1 VTCRRL
7 SKRGHVRAAHK
18 LVLAYAAVCAKFA
31 QTFLRNAATAMRAL
45 LSICLFTWL
54 PVIACQGATLVGQ
67 PVQGGATVE
76 IRFPVA
82 KPFQDIAVQGGNPR
96 PEMGRAVLTFPVRFE
111 PGRSWPIFIV
121 TSTSDFNRTSP
132 MDAEWYRRPALAEGW
147 VLLASDAT
155 IRPRVDSTQWRLAIL
170 AAALESMRREWP
182 QSAKWPVAF
191 GGFSG
196 GAKRSAVLGA
206 MLAKTGAIKTCG
218 FFLSGINEDRLSE
231 AYRDYKP
238 GGDFLG
244 IPIWLSSGQSD
255 NVAKPHDHDRVKAS
269 LERTG
274 FKHVRL
280 ERFSGGHQVKK
291 EEVGRALQWFREIA
305 KF

>member
-1 VTCRRL
+1 
-7 SKRGHVRAAHK
+7 
-18 LVLAYAAVCAKFA
+18 
-31 QTFLRNAATAMRAL
+31 MRAL
-45 LSICLFTWL
+45 LSILVCWRLL
-54 PVIACQGATLVGQ
+54 VIATQGATLAGQ

-76 IRFPVA
+76 IRFPIA
-82 KPFQDIAVQGGNPR
+82 KSFQDVAAQGGNPR
-96 PEMGRAVLTFPVRFE
+96 PETGRAVLTFPVGFDPARN
-111 PGRSWPIFIV
+111 WPILIV

-132 MDAEWYRRPALAEGW
+132 MDAQWYRAPALAGGW

-155 IRPRVDSTQWRLAIL
+155 IRPRLDSTQWRLALL
-170 AAALESMRREWP
+170 AAALESMRKEWP

-206 MLAKTGAIKTCG
+206 MLAKTGSVKTVG
-218 FFLSGINEDRLSE
+218 FFLCGINEDRLSE
-231 AYRDYKP
+231 AYRDYRP

-255 NVAKPHDHDRVKAS
+255 NVAKPQDHDRVKAS

-280 ERFSGGHQVKK
+280 ERFSGGHQVNK
-291 EEVGRALQWFREIA
+291 EEVGRALRWFRQVA

>member
-1 VTCRRL
+1 
-7 SKRGHVRAAHK
+7 
-18 LVLAYAAVCAKFA
+18 
-31 QTFLRNAATAMRAL
+31 MRAI
-45 LSICLFTWL
+45 LSILVCCRLL
-54 PVIACQGATLVGQ
+54 VIATQGATLAGQ
-67 PVQGGATVE
+67 QVQGGATVE
-76 IRFPVA
+76 IPFPVA
-82 KPFQDIAVQGGNPR
+82 KSFQDIAAQGGNPR
-96 PEMGRAVLTFPVRFE
+96 PETGRAVLTFPAGFDPTRD
-111 PGRSWPIFIV
+111 WPILIV
-121 TSTSDFNRTSP
+121 TSTSDFNRTNP

-155 IRPRVDSTQWRLAIL
+155 IRPRLDSTQWRLALL

-182 QSAKWPVAF
+182 RSAKWPVAF

-206 MLAKTGAIKTCG
+206 MLAKTGAVKTCG

-231 AYRDYKP
+231 AYRNYSP
-238 GGDFLG
+238 GGDFLS

-255 NVAKPHDHDRVKAS
+255 NVAKPQDHDRLKSS
-269 LERTG
+269 LQRTG

-291 EEVGRALQWFREIA
+291 EEVERALRWFREVA

>member
-1 VTCRRL
+1 VNRGKASHFNQAIVRFVLSIFVCCRL
-7 SKRGHVRAAHK
+7 CLIAAH
-18 LVLAYAAVCAKFA
+18 
-31 QTFLRNAATAMRAL
+31 
-45 LSICLFTWL
+45 
-54 PVIACQGATLVGQ
+54 GATLAGQ

-82 KPFQDIAVQGGNPR
+82 KSFQDIAAQAGNPR
-96 PEMGRAVLTFPVRFE
+96 PEAGRAVLTFPVGFDPARN
-111 PGRSWPIFIV
+111 WPLLIV

-155 IRPRVDSTQWRLAIL
+155 LKPRLDSTQWRLALL
-170 AAALESMRREWP
+170 AAALESIRKEWP

-196 GAKRSAVLGA
+196 GAKRSAVLGT
-206 MLAKTGAIKTCG
+206 MLAKTGAVKTCG

-231 AYRDYKP
+231 AYRDYRP

-244 IPIWLSSGQSD
+244 IPIWLSSGHSD
-255 NVAKPHDHDRVKAS
+255 NVAKPQDHDRVKAS
-269 LERTG
+269 LQRTG

-280 ERFSGGHQVKK
+280 ERFAGGHQVKK
-291 EEVGRALQWFREIA
+291 QEVERALRWFREVA

>member
-1 VTCRRL
+1 
-7 SKRGHVRAAHK
+7 
-18 LVLAYAAVCAKFA
+18 
-31 QTFLRNAATAMRAL
+31 MRAV

-54 PVIACQGATLVGQ
+54 PVVACQGATLVGQ

-82 KPFQDIAVQGGNPR
+82 KAFQDIAAQAGNPR
-96 PEMGRAVLTFPVRFE
+96 PEMGRAVLTFPVGFE

-155 IRPRVDSTQWRLAIL
+155 IRPRVDSTQWRLAML
-170 AAALESMRREWP
+170 AAALESMRKEWP

-206 MLAKTGAIKTCG
+206 MLAKTGAVKTCG

-231 AYRDYKP
+231 AYRNYSP
-238 GGDFLG
+238 GRDFLG

-255 NVAKPHDHDRVKAS
+255 NVAKPQDHDRVKAS
-269 LERTG
+269 LQRTG

-291 EEVGRALQWFREIA
+291 EEVERALRWFREVA

>member
-1 VTCRRL
+1 
-7 SKRGHVRAAHK
+7 
-18 LVLAYAAVCAKFA
+18 
-31 QTFLRNAATAMRAL
+31 M
-45 LSICLFTWL
+45 
-54 PVIACQGATLVGQ
+54 
-67 PVQGGATVE
+67 E

-82 KPFQDIAVQGGNPR
+82 KSFQDIAAQAGNPR
-96 PEMGRAVLTFPVRFE
+96 PETGRAVLTFPVGFDPARN
-111 PGRSWPIFIV
+111 WPIFII

-155 IRPRVDSTQWRLAIL
+155 IRPRLDSTQWRLAIL

-206 MLAKTGAIKTCG
+206 MLAKTGAVKTCG

-231 AYRDYKP
+231 AYRNYSP
-238 GGDFLG
+238 GRNFLG
-244 IPIWLSSGQSD
+244 IPIWLSSGESD
-255 NVAKPHDHDRVKAS
+255 NVAKPQDHDRVRAS

-291 EEVGRALQWFREIA
+291 QEVERALRWFREIA

>member
-1 VTCRRL
+1 MR
-7 SKRGHVRAAHK
+7 
-18 LVLAYAAVCAKFA
+18 
-31 QTFLRNAATAMRAL
+31 TFLSIFLCFQLFVIATQAATLA
-45 LSICLFTWL
+45 
-54 PVIACQGATLVGQ
+54 GQ

-82 KPFQDIAVQGGNPR
+82 KSFQDIAAQGGNPR
-96 PEMGRAVLTFPVRFE
+96 PEVGRAVLTFPVGFDPARN
-111 PGRSWPIFIV
+111 WPILIV

-132 MDAEWYRRPALAEGW
+132 MDAQWYRGPALAGGW
-147 VLLASDAT
+147 VLLASDAL
-155 IRPRVDSTQWRLAIL
+155 IRPRLDSTQWRLAIL
-170 AAALESMRREWP
+170 AAALESIRREWP

-191 GGFSG
+191 AGFSG

-206 MLAKTGAIKTCG
+206 MLAKTGSVKICG
-218 FFLSGINEDRLSE
+218 FFLSGTNEDRLSE
-231 AYRDYKP
+231 AYRDYGP
-238 GGDFLG
+238 GGDFLE

-255 NVAKPHDHDRVKAS
+255 NIAKPQDHDRVKAS

-274 FKHVRL
+274 FKRVRL

-291 EEVGRALQWFREIA
+291 EEVERALRWFREVA

>member
-1 VTCRRL
+1 
-7 SKRGHVRAAHK
+7 
-18 LVLAYAAVCAKFA
+18 
-31 QTFLRNAATAMRAL
+31 MRSL
-45 LSICLFTWL
+45 LSIFLCCRLLVVAT
-54 PVIACQGATLVGQ
+54 QGATLAGQ
-67 PVQGGATVE
+67 PIQAGATVE

-82 KPFQDIAVQGGNPR
+82 KSFQDVAAQGGNPR
-96 PEMGRAVLTFPVRFE
+96 PEMGRAVLTFPVGFDPARN
-111 PGRSWPIFIV
+111 WPILVV

-132 MDAEWYRRPALAEGW
+132 MDAEWYRRPALAQGW
-147 VLLASDAT
+147 ILLASDAT
-155 IRPRVDSTQWRLAIL
+155 IRPRLDSTQWRLAIL
-170 AAALESMRREWP
+170 AAALESMRKEWP

-196 GAKRSAVLGA
+196 GAKRSALLGA
-206 MLAKTGAIKTCG
+206 MLAKTGAVKTCG

-231 AYRDYKP
+231 AYRNYSP

-244 IPIWLSSGQSD
+244 IPIWLSSGQND
-255 NVAKPHDHDRVKAS
+255 NVAKPLDHDRVKAS
-269 LERTG
+269 LQRTG

-291 EEVGRALQWFREIA
+291 EEVERALRWFREVA

>member
-1 VTCRRL
+1 
-7 SKRGHVRAAHK
+7 
-18 LVLAYAAVCAKFA
+18 
-31 QTFLRNAATAMRAL
+31 MRTL
-45 LSICLFTWL
+45 LSILVCWRLLIT
-54 PVIACQGATLVGQ
+54 PTQGATLVGQ
-67 PVQGGATVE
+67 PAQGGGTVE

-82 KPFQDIAVQGGNPR
+82 KAFQDIAAQAGNPR
-96 PEMGRAVLTFPVRFE
+96 PETGRAVLTFPVGFDPARN
-111 PGRSWPIFIV
+111 WPMLIV

-132 MDAEWYRRPALAEGW
+132 MDAEWYRRSALAQGW

-155 IRPRVDSTQWRLAIL
+155 IRPRLDSTQWRLALL
-170 AAALESMRREWP
+170 AAALESIRREWP

-206 MLAKTGAIKTCG
+206 MLAKTGSVKTVG

-231 AYRDYKP
+231 AYRDYRP
-238 GGDFLG
+238 GRDFLE

-255 NVAKPHDHDRVKAS
+255 NVAKPLDHNRVKAS
-269 LERTG
+269 LQRTG

-280 ERFSGGHQVKK
+280 EHFSGGHQVNKD
-291 EEVGRALQWFREIA
+291 EVGRALRWFREVA

>member
-1 VTCRRL
+1 MRTLLTILVWCR
-7 SKRGHVRAAHK
+7 
-18 LVLAYAAVCAKFA
+18 
-31 QTFLRNAATAMRAL
+31 L
-45 LSICLFTWL
+45 LI
-54 PVIACQGATLVGQ
+54 IASQGATLVGQ
-67 PVQGGATVE
+67 PVQGGGTLE

-82 KPFQDIAVQGGNPR
+82 KSFQDVAAQAGNPR
-96 PEMGRAVLTFPVRFE
+96 PQTGRAVLTFPLGFDPARN
-111 PGRSWPIFIV
+111 WPILIV

-132 MDAEWYRRPALAEGW
+132 MDAEWYRRPALAQGW

-155 IRPRVDSTQWRLAIL
+155 IRPRLDSTQWRLALL
-170 AAALESMRREWP
+170 AAALESIRKEWP

-206 MLAKTGAIKTCG
+206 MLAKTGSVRICG
-218 FFLSGINEDRLSE
+218 FFLSGMNEDRLSE
-231 AYRDYKP
+231 AYRDYRP

-255 NVAKPHDHDRVKAS
+255 NVAKLQDHNLVKAS
-269 LERTG
+269 LQRTG

-280 ERFSGGHQVKK
+280 EPFSGGHQVKK
-291 EEVGRALQWFREIA
+291 EEVERALRWFREVA

>member
-1 VTCRRL
+1 
-7 SKRGHVRAAHK
+7 
-18 LVLAYAAVCAKFA
+18 
-31 QTFLRNAATAMRAL
+31 MRTL
-45 LSICLFTWL
+45 LSIFLCCRLL
-54 PVIACQGATLVGQ
+54 VIATQGATLAGQ
-67 PVQGGATVE
+67 PVHGGATVE

-82 KPFQDIAVQGGNPR
+82 KSFQNIAAQGGNPR
-96 PEMGRAVLTFPVRFE
+96 PEVGRALLTFPVGFDSTRN
-111 PGRSWPIFIV
+111 WPILIV

-132 MDAEWYRRPALAEGW
+132 MDAEWYRKPALTEGW

-155 IRPRVDSTQWRLAIL
+155 VKPRLDSTQWRLAML
-170 AAALESMRREWP
+170 AAALESMRTEWP

-196 GAKRSAVLGA
+196 GAKRSALLGA
-206 MLAKTGAIKTCG
+206 MLAKTGSIKTCG

-231 AYRDYKP
+231 AYRNYSP

-244 IPIWLSSGQSD
+244 IPVWLSSGLGD
-255 NVAKPHDHDRVKAS
+255 NVAKPQDHDRVRAS

-274 FKHVRL
+274 FKRVRL

-291 EEVGRALQWFREIA
+291 EEVARALRWFREVA

>member
-1 VTCRRL
+1 
-7 SKRGHVRAAHK
+7 
-18 LVLAYAAVCAKFA
+18 
-31 QTFLRNAATAMRAL
+31 MRAL
-45 LSICLFTWL
+45 LSIYLCSWL
-54 PVIACQGATLVGQ
+54 PLIACQGATLVGQ

-96 PEMGRAVLTFPVRFE
+96 PEAGRAVLTFPVGFD
-111 PGRSWPIFIV
+111 PARSWPILIV

-132 MDAEWYRRPALAEGW
+132 MDAQWYRGPALAAGW
-147 VLLASDAT
+147 VLFASDALV
-155 IRPRVDSTQWRLAIL
+155 RPRVDSTQWRLAIL
-170 AAALESMRREWP
+170 AAALESMRKQWP

-206 MLAKTGAIKTCG
+206 MLAKTGSVRTVG

-231 AYRDYKP
+231 AYKDYKP
-238 GGDFLG
+238 GGDFLE

-280 ERFSGGHQVKK
+280 ERFSGGHQVKQDQ
-291 EEVGRALQWFREIA
+291 VGRALRWFREVG

>member
-1 VTCRRL
+1 
-7 SKRGHVRAAHK
+7 
-18 LVLAYAAVCAKFA
+18 VLACSAGCGTFCYAFFGEMQLTV
-31 QTFLRNAATAMRAL
+31 MRTL
-45 LSICLFTWL
+45 VSIFFCCWL
-54 PVIACQGATLVGQ
+54 CVIAAQGASLAGQ

-82 KPFQDIAVQGGNPR
+82 KSFQDIAAQGGNPR
-96 PEMGRAVLTFPVRFE
+96 PEVGRAVLTFPVGFDPARN
-111 PGRSWPIFIV
+111 WPILIV

-132 MDAEWYRRPALAEGW
+132 MDAQWYRGPALAEGW

-155 IRPRVDSTQWRLAIL
+155 IKPRLDSTQWRLAIL
-170 AAALESMRREWP
+170 AAALESIRREWP

-191 GGFSG
+191 AGFSG

-206 MLAKTGAIKTCG
+206 MLAKTGAVKTVG

-231 AYRDYKP
+231 AYRNYRP
-238 GGDFLG
+238 GRDFLE

-255 NVAKPHDHDRVKAS
+255 NVAKPQDHDRVKAS

-274 FKHVRL
+274 FKRVRL

-291 EEVGRALQWFREIA
+291 EEVERALRWFREVA

>member
-1 VTCRRL
+1 
-7 SKRGHVRAAHK
+7 
-18 LVLAYAAVCAKFA
+18 
-31 QTFLRNAATAMRAL
+31 
-45 LSICLFTWL
+45 
-54 PVIACQGATLVGQ
+54 
-67 PVQGGATVE
+67 
-76 IRFPVA
+76 
-82 KPFQDIAVQGGNPR
+82 
-96 PEMGRAVLTFPVRFE
+96 
-111 PGRSWPIFIV
+111 
-121 TSTSDFNRTSP
+121 

-147 VLLASDAT
+147 VLLAPDAT
-155 IRPRVDSTQWRLAIL
+155 IRPRLDSTQWRLAML
-170 AAALESMRREWP
+170 AAALESMRKEWP

-206 MLAKTGAIKTCG
+206 MLAKTGAVKTCG

-231 AYRDYKP
+231 AYRNYSP

-255 NVAKPHDHDRVKAS
+255 NVAKPQDHNRVKAS

-274 FKHVRL
+274 FKRVRL
-280 ERFSGGHQVKK
+280 ERFAGGHQVNK
-291 EEVGRALQWFREIA
+291 EEVGRALRWFREVA

>member
-1 VTCRRL
+1 
-7 SKRGHVRAAHK
+7 
-18 LVLAYAAVCAKFA
+18 
-31 QTFLRNAATAMRAL
+31 MRWV
-45 LSICLFTWL
+45 LSIFLCCQLC
-54 PVIACQGATLVGQ
+54 VIAAQRATLAGQ
-67 PVQGGATVE
+67 SVRGGATVE

-82 KPFQDIAVQGGNPR
+82 KSFQDIATQGGNPR
-96 PEMGRAVLTFPVRFE
+96 PEVGRAVLTFPVGFD
-111 PGRSWPIFIV
+111 PAHNWPILIV

-132 MDAEWYRRPALAEGW
+132 MDAPWYREPALAEGW
-147 VLLASDAT
+147 VLLASDAI
-155 IRPRVDSTQWRLAIL
+155 IRPRLDSTQWRLAIL
-170 AAALESMRREWP
+170 AAALESIRREWP

-196 GAKRSAVLGA
+196 GAKRSAVLGT
-206 MLAKTGAIKTCG
+206 MLAKTGAVKTCG
-218 FFLSGINEDRLSE
+218 FFLSGINEDRLSD
-231 AYRDYKP
+231 AYRNYSP

-255 NVAKPHDHDRVKAS
+255 NVAKPQDHDRVGAS

-291 EEVGRALQWFREIA
+291 EEVKRALHWFREVA